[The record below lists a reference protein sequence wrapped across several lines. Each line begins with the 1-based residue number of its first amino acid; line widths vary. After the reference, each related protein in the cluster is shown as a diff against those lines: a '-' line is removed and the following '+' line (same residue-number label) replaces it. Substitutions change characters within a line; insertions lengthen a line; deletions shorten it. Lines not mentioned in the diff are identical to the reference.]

1 MNMIDAVVVAL
12 VGMGVVFTGLLLTSL
27 TIWSFSVVP
36 PLWKKLTEKNKAAAI
51 ADANSAQPAV
61 PVASPVPDPDVFAV
75 IVTVLEVERRL
86 HFAERMSRYTFRNR

>member
-1 MNMIDAVVVAL
+1 MNMIDALVVAL

-36 PLWKKLTEKNKAAAI
+36 PLWKKLTGTKEPAAVA
-51 ADANSAQPAV
+51 AENA
-61 PVASPVPDPDVFAV
+61 PVTMAESSPIPDPDVFAV

-86 HFAERMSRYTFRNR
+86 HFSDRMSRYTFRNR